1 MRGPSDWKEGLAG
14 WREDFKKSRSSTGN
28 VLNPSGDAEW
38 VVRLRLEFGGRG
50 TEEVEAEVISEL
62 TSGALNPCCVAKMT
76 KGLSAGGGE
85 RMELEAG
92 DGEPSEWVL
101 TAGPS
106 LPFLR
111 LHHCLQSPAPLLAG
125 SVSLARSL
133 PSAICP
139 PAKTGET

>member
-1 MRGPSDWKEGLAG
+1 MRGPSNWKEGLAG
-14 WREDFKKSRSSTGN
+14 WREDFKKSRSSAGN
-28 VLNPSGDAEW
+28 VLNPSGDVEW
-38 VVRLRLEFGGRG
+38 VVRLRIWSLGEEGQR
-50 TEEVEAEVISEL
+50 EVEAEVISEL
-62 TSGALNPCCVAKMT
+62 SSGALNPCRVAKMA

-92 DGEPSEWVL
+92 DGELSEWVL

-111 LHHCLQSPAPLLAG
+111 LHHCLQSPALLLAG
-125 SVSLARSL
+125 CVSLARSFAL
-133 PSAICP
+133 SIT